1 MQKLGGRSTCPGC
14 PATHVRM
21 FSEKYQAADLY
32 FSTGI
37 LCGLYLF
44 KWWMNLWNLSWLLK
58 SNNIEWA
65 TRTQSQVKIQCCAKV
80 RCGFVFV
87 RIVLSADL
95 RLELGSTNSEAVQP
109 KPQIHKLKYEV
120 YLTSFS
126 NIFQRSKFRSRGFAK
141 VVMGQ
146 WQVRQD
152 MMQRIFCKGNIDF
165 MLLQVRSENS
175 HRLLESPHASF
186 CRSRWTMLLWA
197 CSSNLPGNLH

>member
-87 RIVLSADL
+87 RIVLSATDNSTKLDQTSSDL
-95 RLELGSTNSEAVQP
+95 RLELGSTNSVAVQP

-141 VVMGQ
+141 VVMAQ

-152 MMQRIFCKGNIDF
+152 MM
-165 MLLQVRSENS
+165 
-175 HRLLESPHASF
+175 HRLHVASGPI
-186 CRSRWTMLLWA
+186 WEQ
-197 CSSNLPGNLH
+197 P